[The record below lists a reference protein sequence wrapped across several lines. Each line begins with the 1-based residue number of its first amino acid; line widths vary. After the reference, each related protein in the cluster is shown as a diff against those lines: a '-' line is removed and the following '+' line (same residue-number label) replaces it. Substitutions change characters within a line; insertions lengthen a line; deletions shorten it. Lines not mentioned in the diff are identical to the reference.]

1 MSVLIVCDHLSGRG
15 GMETT
20 IHTLFN
26 HLKNKNV
33 LCCVAL
39 LFSKQVD
46 YDPSWESG
54 IEVIKIKSKLPSLGR
69 KVIFIKEL
77 SRLIKARKVTRV
89 ICTDPKIILLIKIAS
104 VFVNKKI
111 MILSWIHFSTV
122 SQRKKYFKWLKLADK
137 HLVISKEN
145 FEMLKRYD
153 EVKKAYLIH
162 NATDEK
168 EEIIPAPI
176 DNCQAFLYLG
186 RVQIEGQKQ
195 LRDMLHAL
203 SRLELNWVLHI
214 IGDGND
220 RKACMLLAEK
230 LGIAEKITWHGWQN
244 DSWSYIINQVKTVS
258 ALLLSSKM
266 EGMPMVLI
274 EAMSYGIPCI
284 SSDCK
289 TGPSDI
295 IVEGKNG
302 YLYQTQDVEDFVRQL
317 NKFSFYGV
325 SLTRDQ
331 IKASISDFYFK
342 NYFEKIDKILELD

>member
-1 MSVLIVCDHLSGRG
+1 
-15 GMETT
+15 
-20 IHTLFN
+20 
-26 HLKNKNV
+26 
-33 LCCVAL
+33 
-39 LFSKQVD
+39 
-46 YDPSWESG
+46 
-54 IEVIKIKSKLPSLGR
+54 
-69 KVIFIKEL
+69 
-77 SRLIKARKVTRV
+77 
-89 ICTDPKIILLIKIAS
+89 
-104 VFVNKKI
+104 